1 MIVCVVM
8 EGIVIVVLALLCRRM
23 YGDLVAMARA
33 SAGLPAEEGDGNSR
47 VISPYKRKKEGD
59 TA

>member
-1 MIVCVVM
+1 MIVCVIA
-8 EGIVIVVLALLCRRM
+8 EGIVIVVLSLLCRRM
-23 YGDLVAMARA
+23 YGDLVAVARA

-47 VISPYKRKKEGD
+47 VISPYKKKEGD